1 MKKILLAVCLI
12 SLISLQKSSAQTIN
26 IVGAFLVE
34 DTTFLYSSTYL
45 TYGIKN
51 TGLNDFTGNVQVKVE
66 ANGDSIPGGVII
78 NNIFIP
84 ADSTYMFT
92 GNPVDYFPVTFQTG
106 DNVVVIW
113 PIVNGVTGASD
124 TLPTVY
130 LWDPNSVTDAT
141 LEDKVLLAS
150 TSIQN
155 QFRIINKS
163 NYDILSSYVY
173 DLSGRM
179 VCSFSKDKK
188 EINLGNISSGLY
200 TLEIKLSEGRKSV
213 FKVMVQ

>member
-92 GNPVDYFPVTFQTG
+92 GNQVDYFPVTFQTG

-141 LEDKVLLAS
+141 LEDKLLLAS

-163 NYDILSSYVY
+163 NYDILSSYV
-173 DLSGRM
+173 
-179 VCSFSKDKK
+179 
-188 EINLGNISSGLY
+188 
-200 TLEIKLSEGRKSV
+200 
-213 FKVMVQ
+213 